1 MCVSSVCT
9 LYALARN
16 WPKSVEVDSQGTIK
30 TNFELQSDSYSKWRR
45 TVMHKQKIERAAY
58 QLSSFYHVLLSVD
71 IGDIGEIVKRL
82 I

>member
-1 MCVSSVCT
+1 
-9 LYALARN
+9 
-16 WPKSVEVDSQGTIK
+16 
-30 TNFELQSDSYSKWRR
+30 
-45 TVMHKQKIERAAY
+45 MHKQKIERAAY